1 MNVRVGGGV
10 GPSRIISLPQA
21 VPLIYFLPLK
31 WVDNIDEMSHAV
43 QCSAVGTAHL
53 YPSHALSLSR

>member
-1 MNVRVGGGV
+1 MNVRGGG
-10 GPSRIISLPQA
+10 RSLKNNKSPA
-21 VPLIYFLPLK
+21 SSPTHPLLLLK

-43 QCSAVGTAHL
+43 QCSAVGTVHL